1 MDLEAQEVILLG
13 DVEANLILIW
23 DVLAER
29 YEASQ
34 LPPCGGVEV
43 QSDHYIESILFVI
56 HMPIVQEGE
65 PDG

>member
-43 QSDHYIESILFVI
+43 QSDRYIEPVLLIT
-56 HMPIVQEGE
+56 HMPIVQEGK